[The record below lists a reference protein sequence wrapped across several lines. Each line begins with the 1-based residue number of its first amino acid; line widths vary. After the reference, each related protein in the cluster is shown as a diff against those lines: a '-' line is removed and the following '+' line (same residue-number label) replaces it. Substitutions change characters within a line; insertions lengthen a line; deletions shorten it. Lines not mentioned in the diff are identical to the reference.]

1 VDKKIGVERLKAKC
15 PIGAMPL
22 QLGAKKLAER
32 GIDTGGHKIFK
43 QLREIGMLNGL
54 HPTLKA
60 EHMCWLKES
69 PGTWEDHGYGRVFIT
84 GSGLDQAEIKLKEA
98 GYVIPPEPMIVVH
111 DIDLGV
117 GRDLKLG
124 F

>member
-1 VDKKIGVERLKAKC
+1 LKAKC
-15 PIGAMPL
+15 PIGAIPL

-43 QLREIGMLNGL
+43 QLREIGMLRGL
-54 HPTLKA
+54 HPSMHA
-60 EHMCWLKES
+60 EHMGWLEERR
-69 PGTWEDHGYGRVFIT
+69 GVWEYGEYSRVFIT
-84 GSGLDQAEIKLKEA
+84 ASGLDEVEYELKAAEVFE
-98 GYVIPPEPMIVVH
+98 PPVMVS

-117 GRDLKLG
+117 GERVVLG

>member
-1 VDKKIGVERLKAKC
+1 MKAKC
-15 PIGAMPL
+15 PIGAIPL

-43 QLREIGMLNGL
+43 QLREIGMLRGL
-54 HPTLKA
+54 HPSMHA
-60 EHMCWLKES
+60 EHMGWLEERR
-69 PGTWEDHGYGRVFIT
+69 GVWEYGEYSRVFIT
-84 GSGLDQAEIKLKEA
+84 ASGLDEVEYELKAAEVFE
-98 GYVIPPEPMIVVH
+98 PPVMVS

-117 GRDLKLG
+117 GERVVLG

>member
-1 VDKKIGVERLKAKC
+1 MKASC

-43 QLREIGMLNGL
+43 QLRDIGMLNGL
-54 HPTLKA
+54 HPSLRA
-60 EHMCWLKES
+60 ERMCWLEERR
-69 PGTWEDHGYGRVFIT
+69 GVWERGGMDGEYCRVFIT
-84 GSGLDQAEIKLKEA
+84 PSGLDKVEFELKKAERRL
-98 GYVIPPEPMIVVH
+98 VVH

-117 GRDLKLG
+117 GERVVLG

>member
-1 VDKKIGVERLKAKC
+1 MKAKC

-43 QLREIGMLNGL
+43 QLRNLGMLNGL
-54 HPTLKA
+54 HPTMHA
-60 EHMCWLKES
+60 EHMCWLEERR
-69 PGTWEDHGYGRVFIT
+69 GVWEDHEYSRVFIT
-84 GSGLDQAEIKLKEA
+84 LSGLDKVEFELKEA
-98 GYVIPPEPMIVVH
+98 GEVIPPEPVIIVH

-117 GRDLKLG
+117 SRNVQLG